1 MVLRTAL
8 IVLRM
13 HTQCKS
19 ELPDELRK
27 INLTDEIEDRKIET
41 LCFSRTM
48 PDRQSCLDDKA
59 LTKCAR
65 SRRQFQE
72 NSDGQNLATKSF
84 PVQKLRMFRSRHFY
98 SMFDFINRFTSIRIN
113 ISLRSKVYSLR

>member
-41 LCFSRTM
+41 LCFSRIM
-48 PDRQSCLDDKA
+48 ADRQSCLDDKA
-59 LTKCAR
+59 LKNVFVHDVNFKKT
-65 SRRQFQE
+65 
-72 NSDGQNLATKSF
+72 ATAK
-84 PVQKLRMFRSRHFY
+84 
-98 SMFDFINRFTSIRIN
+98 T
-113 ISLRSKVYSLR
+113 